1 MAEKWD
7 ILRIN
12 GFLDLPIV
20 RNFEVQKHSNPEGQ
34 RVRESPLVSTGL

>member
-1 MAEKWD
+1 MKKMAEMWD

-20 RNFEVQKHSNPEGQ
+20 RNFEVQKHSNPERQ
-34 RVRESPLVSTGL
+34 RERERDL

>member
-12 GFLDLPIV
+12 GFFDLPIV
-20 RNFEVQKHSNPEGQ
+20 RNFEVKKTVIPGVKE
-34 RVRESPLVSTGL
+34 